1 MNGQT
6 PREVYFLKPVGMD
19 GPIKIGCGF
28 EPRERLG
35 SYMALS
41 PYPLEIILTIPGN
54 LALERNIH
62 DCFIDCHSHSEWF
75 RAEPRLLAAIEA
87 LKAGVPVEEAI
98 DLSKRLG
105 SIHGAKIKQALSLV
119 GTQQERHWR

>member
-35 SYMALS
+35 AYTAWS
-41 PYPLEIILTIPGN
+41 PYPLEIILTIPGS
-54 LALERNIH
+54 LDLERNIQ
-62 DCFIDCHSHSEWF
+62 DCFLDCHSHSEWF
-75 RAEPRLLAAIEA
+75 HASPRLLAAIA
-87 LKAGVPVEEAI
+87 DMQAGVRPEEAI

-105 SIHGAKIKQALSLV
+105 SLHGAKIKQALALV
-119 GTQQERHWR
+119 GTPQERHWR